1 MPGEMPGGLH
11 EGGGGGG
18 KEDIV
23 VSFDLNDTFIR

>member
-1 MPGEMPGGLH
+1 MPGGLH
-11 EGGGGGG
+11 EGGGGGGG

>member
-1 MPGEMPGGLH
+1 MPGGLH